1 MSDPPSPELT
11 MLFSDIEGSTRLLNR
26 LGPAYADVLSVQRRI
41 LRGAFDRAGGRELGT
56 EGDSFFVVFGSP
68 VDAVAAAADGQE
80 GLDACSWPEGVKVRV
95 RMGLHTGHPKPFE
108 NGMVGLDVHL
118 AARVAATAYGGQVVL
133 SGVTAEGV
141 AGRLPPGTTL
151 VGLGVHRLKDIP
163 DPQPLWQLVITGLP
177 SDFPPLRSLGAP
189 GSLPAAPTPLVGRDP
204 ELATLAELLGP
215 DGPRLVTL
223 TGPGGTGKTR
233 LSLAVAEEV
242 APGYPDGVHFVDL
255 TTAAEPE
262 VAWSTIAETLGRAG
276 DSDDGLLEHLRDRA
290 VLIVL
295 DNLEQLPDGGD
306 PVVRRLLSG
315 TTRLRLLATSR
326 RPVRVP
332 GEQEY
337 PVPPLGLPDVG
348 RAGPTVEVA
357 ARAAAVQ
364 LFVHQARLVD
374 PGFALS
380 ADNVADV
387 VALCRRLDGLPLA
400 VQLAAAR
407 VRLLPPRAL
416 LDHLDE
422 ALGLPLPGQ
431 PERQRTL
438 MATVDWSYRMIGAP
452 EQRAFRALAV
462 FGGAGGTFD
471 ALAEVLDVP
480 SSLAV
485 VSGLLDAALVRVDDD
500 PAGTRVRLLQTIRT
514 VAADLAARAGE
525 AEGFR
530 ERHAQHYLA
539 IAERAGERLRG
550 PDAIAARGV
559 IEQEMDN
566 LRAALDWSLGDAGS
580 DRAGGAGT
588 DGEGIVGEG
597 TGGEEAGDEARAA
610 TGIRLCTALGW
621 FWYLTGYDAE
631 SRRWLERASRAAAR
645 HQGPELARLLHSF
658 ALLLLQQGDFGSARD
673 VLAKSLVLWRRAG
686 DRTGETLALNS
697 LGVAYR
703 GLGDV
708 DRARALLQ
716 ESIDVARSLANP
728 QRQATALT
736 NLALLEIDTGHPDN
750 ALPLLAEAEDL
761 DLEVGNAWGVAAD
774 RVNRSAALLT
784 AGRLTEAADLMRDLA
799 STVTDHGDPDLTLG
813 VVELLA
819 VAASVVGDHERAVR
833 LASCADEERTQA
845 GMPLSG
851 PDRAFLDRHLV
862 VSRAALGGAAAAA
875 EADGRALDVAD
886 ALAEAAEIAA
896 R

>member
-56 EGDSFFVVFGSP
+56 EGDSFFVVFGSA

-151 VGLGVHRLKDIP
+151 LGLGVHRLKDIP

-177 SDFPPLRSLGAP
+177 SEFPPLRSLGAP

-204 ELATLAELLGP
+204 ELAALAELLGP
-215 DGPRLVTL
+215 VGPRLVTL

-255 TTAAEPE
+255 TTATEPE

-374 PGFALS
+374 PGFVLTE
-380 ADNVADV
+380 DNVDDV

-438 MATVDWSYRMIGAP
+438 MATVDWSYRMVGAP

-462 FGGAGGTFD
+462 FGGAGGTFE
-471 ALAEVLDVP
+471 ALATVLDVP

-580 DRAGGAGT
+580 EGT
-588 DGEGIVGEG
+588 GGEG
-597 TGGEEAGDEARAA
+597 TGGGEADDEARAA

-631 SRRWLERASRAAAR
+631 SRRWLERASRAAAAR
-645 HQGPELARLLHSF
+645 QGPELARLLHSF

-686 DRTGETLALNS
+686 DRTGETEALNS

-703 GLGDV
+703 CLGDV
-708 DRARALLQ
+708 DRARALLE
-716 ESIDVARSLANP
+716 ESVDVARSLANP

-774 RVNRSAALLT
+774 RLNRSAALLT
-784 AGRLTEAADLMRDLA
+784 AGRLTEAVDLLRDLA

-813 VVELLA
+813 LVELLA
-819 VAASVVGDHERAVR
+819 VAASVSGDHERAVR

-845 GMPLSG
+845 GMPLAG
-851 PDRAFLDRHLV
+851 PDRAFLDRHLM
-862 VSRAALGGAAAAA
+862 VSRAALGEAAAAA

>member
-1 MSDPPSPELT
+1 M
-11 MLFSDIEGSTRLLNR
+11 
-26 LGPAYADVLSVQRRI
+26 
-41 LRGAFDRAGGRELGT
+41 
-56 EGDSFFVVFGSP
+56 
-68 VDAVAAAADGQE
+68 
-80 GLDACSWPEGVKVRV
+80 
-95 RMGLHTGHPKPFE
+95 
-108 NGMVGLDVHL
+108 
-118 AARVAATAYGGQVVL
+118 
-133 SGVTAEGV
+133 
-141 AGRLPPGTTL
+141 
-151 VGLGVHRLKDIP
+151 
-163 DPQPLWQLVITGLP
+163 
-177 SDFPPLRSLGAP
+177 
-189 GSLPAAPTPLVGRDP
+189 
-204 ELATLAELLGP
+204 
-215 DGPRLVTL
+215 
-223 TGPGGTGKTR
+223 
-233 LSLAVAEEV
+233 
-242 APGYPDGVHFVDL
+242 
-255 TTAAEPE
+255 
-262 VAWSTIAETLGRAG
+262 
-276 DSDDGLLEHLRDRA
+276 
-290 VLIVL
+290 
-295 DNLEQLPDGGD
+295 
-306 PVVRRLLSG
+306 
-315 TTRLRLLATSR
+315 
-326 RPVRVP
+326 
-332 GEQEY
+332 
-337 PVPPLGLPDVG
+337 PPLGLPDVG

-374 PGFALS
+374 PGFVLTE
-380 ADNVADV
+380 DNVADV

-416 LDHLDE
+416 LGHLDE

-438 MATVDWSYRMIGAP
+438 MATVEWSYRMVGAP

-462 FGGAGGTFD
+462 FGGAGGTFE
-471 ALAEVLDVP
+471 ALATVLDVP

-580 DRAGGAGT
+580 EGT
-588 DGEGIVGEG
+588 GGEG
-597 TGGEEAGDEARAA
+597 TGGGEADDEARAA

-631 SRRWLERASRAAAR
+631 SRRWLERASRAAAAR
-645 HQGPELARLLHSF
+645 QGPELARLLHSF

-673 VLAKSLVLWRRAG
+673 VLAKSLLLWRRAG
-686 DRTGETLALNS
+686 DRTGETEALNS

-703 GLGDV
+703 CLGDV
-708 DRARALLQ
+708 DRARALLE
-716 ESIDVARSLANP
+716 ESVDVARSLANP

-774 RVNRSAALLT
+774 RLNRSAALLT
-784 AGRLTEAADLMRDLA
+784 AGRLTEAVDLLCDLA

-813 VVELLA
+813 LVELLA
-819 VAASVVGDHERAVR
+819 VAASVSGDHQRAVR
-833 LASCADEERTQA
+833 LASCADEERTGRDAVGGAGPGLPGPPPHGLPGRAGGGGGGGRGRGARARRGGRARGGRRDRRPLTGVAGPGAGLGAGRHQVLAAGEQGQA
-845 GMPLSG
+845 CSRRATTTSRALKPRIRARYSSAPPTMAPSRFAPKAVVDSPTPLKRTAKIRLATKIGRNAIVTPATNRGTGAEVEQQVARHQPGQGQRGQQRGVEQHRARDAHPPGHLDGRQHAEQHAGEHGGVDRPGGAEEQRELHHVLGLEQQERDPHEEQVGVGRHLLQRAADPAHQHERREQHQRQHPRGRTTGWCGCRGRGTGGRRPTARARRPAGSRWSCSRRSRRRRAATAPPAGAGRASG
-851 PDRAFLDRHLV
+851 P
-862 VSRAALGGAAAAA
+862 SCTQGA
-875 EADGRALDVAD
+875 VP
-886 ALAEAAEIAA
+886 
-896 R
+896 